1 MKGGISAS
9 APEVF
14 TNHPR
19 AARPALALYPSFW
32 IIKRDWSPFPVLTR
46 VHNLV
51 QGLLCLRQ
59 GNIPR
64 DKFPQVWMTKVYP
77 RGFVYVTHCFL
88 LLIYDGSGLVPKSCL
103 TLCDPMDCS
112 PPDSSVRGDSPGKNT
127 GEVCHSLLQGI
138 FPIQG
143 LNPGLLHCRQIL
155 YQQSYQGS
163 SYNLINKMLSY

>member
-103 TLCDPMDCS
+103 TLVTPWAITHQAPLSMRFS
-112 PPDSSVRGDSPGKNT
+112 RQEYWRGLPFLS
-127 GEVCHSLLQGI
+127 QRI
-138 FPIQG
+138 FP
-143 LNPGLLHCRQIL
+143 PPRD
-155 YQQSYQGS
+155 
-163 SYNLINKMLSY
+163 

>member
-59 GNIPR
+59 GNIPQN
-64 DKFPQVWMTKVYP
+64 KFPQVWMTKVYP

-103 TLCDPMDCS
+103 TLATPWAITHQAPLSMRFSRQEYLTGLPFPLPGDLPDPRTE
-112 PPDSSVRGDSPGKNT
+112 PRTPALQADSLPTELPGK
-127 GEVCHSLLQGI
+127 
-138 FPIQG
+138 
-143 LNPGLLHCRQIL
+143 
-155 YQQSYQGS
+155 
-163 SYNLINKMLSY
+163 LI